1 MLENTRRTCS
11 AIGAA
16 AGSTLCVGFAV
27 VMGITPQSDAT
38 TTSVRAAAAV
48 PLEAVPAIAELTP
61 TTVAEAEVVP
71 ITTEAPATTVVATTT
86 EPKVTTT
93 VPPVSP
99 ERAPVPAE
107 ESEPAPA
114 PVDPPAVDEAPASS
128 AVPRRV
134 PSSAEVDEA
143 LDGLRPYVQSVFSPG
158 PAQVAEAGEKVC
170 TAFDEGKSVEEVKA
184 EGLALVKKVPFTT
197 VKPGA
202 DDYVMRTTVA
212 LYCPGH
218 ASKLA

>member
-1 MLENTRRTCS
+1 MVGNTRRARS
-11 AIGAA
+11 ALGAA
-16 AGSTLCVGFAV
+16 AGSTLCVGLAV
-27 VMGITPQSDAT
+27 LTGIIPQSDAT

-48 PLEAVPAIAELTP
+48 PLEAVPTIAELTP

-71 ITTEAPATTVVATTT
+71 GTTEVPPTTVASTPT

-93 VPPVSP
+93 VPPVSSEP
-99 ERAPVPAE
+99 APLSAQ

-114 PVDPPAVDEAPASS
+114 PADPPAVEEAPASS

-143 LDGLRPYVQSVFSPG
+143 LEGLRPYVQSVFSPG
-158 PAQVAEAGEKVC
+158 PAQVAEAGDKVC

-184 EGLALVKKVPFTT
+184 EGLALVKRVPFTT

-202 DDYVMRTTVA
+202 DDYVVRTTVA